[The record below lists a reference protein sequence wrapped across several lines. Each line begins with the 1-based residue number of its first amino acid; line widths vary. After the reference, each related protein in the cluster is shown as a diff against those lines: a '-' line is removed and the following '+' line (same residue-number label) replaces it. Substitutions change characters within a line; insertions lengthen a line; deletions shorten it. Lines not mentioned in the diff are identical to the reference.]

1 MAEEQKRIKV
11 KLGDRKRVMFYES
24 DRDVDMD
31 EIREFCEIN
40 EIEVPEE
47 NSGKYWDIVTQ
58 ILEPEWDDFI
68 GNVACSDFPA
78 CVVVVGKNGLWNG
91 ERPVFHPEYIKP
103 TGPSYQER
111 LKAVTAFFGKF
122 IPNCQCELRIGC
134 DKDGLFVEVPHH
146 DGTNF
151 YHIREVNERGQRYWD
166 ACTERYE
173 DPSVSLAQPCFSR
186 KIDWWLA

>member
-1 MAEEQKRIKV
+1 MAKEQKRIKV
-11 KLGDRKRVMFYES
+11 KLDGRKRVMVYES

-40 EIEVPEE
+40 ELEVPEE
-47 NSGKYWDIVTQ
+47 NSPKYWDMVNH
-58 ILEPEWDDFI
+58 LREPEWDDFL
-68 GNVACSDFPA
+68 GNAACFFPS

-91 ERPVFHPEYIKP
+91 DRAVFHPEYLNP

-111 LKAVTAFFGKF
+111 LKAVTEFFGKF
-122 IPNCQCELRIGC
+122 VLDSQCEVRIGY

-151 YHIREVNERGQRYWD
+151 YHIREINERGRRYWD

-173 DPSVSLAQPCFSR
+173 DPSASLARPCFSR
-186 KIDWWLA
+186 KIDWWLE